1 MEKEMYVFLGAIGA
15 ALISYLAQSLN
26 SRNQIK
32 IAEKN
37 LEQHLRLQDEKMA
50 GERLIKEVELERN
63 KLEQLH
69 VVLSLV
75 AFENSQTMS
84 YIQSGSETGLD
95 KFRTRYIENTIRLH
109 EAEAI
114 AEIYYPEMLER
125 LKVIYSEANKFWGYQ
140 EQLIQTDIKENK
152 SGWESALYKVQE
164 SGTNIYSHV
173 KDLKTDIAKRGKL
186 LKQEMLP

>member
-1 MEKEMYVFLGAIGA
+1 MYVFLGAIGA
-15 ALISYLAQSLN
+15 ALISYFAQSLN

-69 VVLSLV
+69 VVLSLL

-84 YIQSGSETGLD
+84 YMQSGSETDLD
-95 KFRTRYIENTIRLH
+95 KFRSRYIDNTIRLH

-114 AEIYYPEMLER
+114 AEIYYPEMLDR
-125 LKVIYSEANKFWGYQ
+125 
-140 EQLIQTDIKENK
+140 K
-152 SGWESALYKVQE
+152 SV
-164 SGTNIYSHV
+164 V
-173 KDLKTDIAKRGKL
+173 
-186 LKQEMLP
+186 

>member
-1 MEKEMYVFLGAIGA
+1 MYIFFGAIGA
-15 ALISYLAQSLN
+15 ALISYFGQSLN
-26 SRNQIK
+26 SRNQLK

-37 LEQHLRLQDEKMA
+37 LEQHLQLQDEKMA
-50 GERLIKEVELERN
+50 GERLVKEVELERE

-84 YIQSGSETGLD
+84 YMQSGSETSLD
-95 KFRTRYIENTIRLH
+95 KFRARYIDNTVRLH

-114 AEIYYPEMLER
+114 AEIYYPEMLEH

-140 EQLIQTDIKENK
+140 EQLIQTDIKENR
-152 SGWESALYKVQE
+152 SGWESALYKVQD
-164 SGTNIYSHV
+164 SGTKIYSHV
-173 KDLKTDIAKRGKL
+173 KDLKSDIAMRGKL

>member
-15 ALISYLAQSLN
+15 ALISYFAQTLN
-26 SRNQIK
+26 SRNQLK

-84 YIQSGSETGLD
+84 YMQSGSETGLD
-95 KFRTRYIENTIRLH
+95 KFRSRYIDNTIRLH

-125 LKVIYSEANKFWGYQ
+125 LTVIYSEANKFWGYQ
-140 EQLIQTDIKENK
+140 EQLIQTDIKENR

-164 SGTNIYSHV
+164 SVTKIYSHV
-173 KDLKTDIAKRGKL
+173 KDLKADIAKRGKL

>member
-1 MEKEMYVFLGAIGA
+1 MEKEMYVFFGAIGA
-15 ALISYLAQSLN
+15 ALISYFAQSLN

-37 LEQHLRLQDEKMA
+37 IEQHLRLQDEKMA

-75 AFENSQTMS
+75 EFETSQTMS
-84 YIQSGSETGLD
+84 FMQSGSETDLD
-95 KFRTRYIENTIRLH
+95 TFRARFIDNTIRLH
-109 EAEAI
+109 KVEAI
-114 AEIYYPEMLER
+114 AEMYYPEMLAC

-140 EQLIQTDIKENK
+140 EQLIKTDSKENR
-152 SGWESALYKVQE
+152 SGWESALVKVQE
-164 SGTNIYSHV
+164 SGSKINSRV
-173 KDLKTDIAKRGKL
+173 EDLKADIAKRGKS
-186 LKQEMLP
+186 LKQKMLP

>member
-1 MEKEMYVFLGAIGA
+1 MYVFLGAIGA

>member
-1 MEKEMYVFLGAIGA
+1 MEKEMYIFFGAIGA
-15 ALISYLAQSLN
+15 ALISYFGQSLN
-26 SRNQIK
+26 SRNQLK

-37 LEQHLRLQDEKMA
+37 LEQHLQLQDEKMA
-50 GERLIKEVELERN
+50 GERLVKEVELERE

-84 YIQSGSETGLD
+84 YMQSGSETSLD
-95 KFRTRYIENTIRLH
+95 KFRARYIDNTVRLH

-114 AEIYYPEMLER
+114 AEIYYPEMLEH

-140 EQLIQTDIKENK
+140 EQLIQTDIKENR
-152 SGWESALYKVQE
+152 SGWESALYKVQD
-164 SGTNIYSHV
+164 SGTKIYSHV
-173 KDLKTDIAKRGKL
+173 KDLKSDIAMRGKL

>member
-15 ALISYLAQSLN
+15 ALISYFSQTLN

-84 YIQSGSETGLD
+84 YMQSGSETGLD
-95 KFRTRYIENTIRLH
+95 KFRSRYIDNTIRLH

-140 EQLIQTDIKENK
+140 EQLIQTDIKENR

-164 SGTNIYSHV
+164 SGTKIYSHV
-173 KDLKTDIAKRGKL
+173 KDLKADIAKRGKS

>member
-173 KDLKTDIAKRGKL
+173 KDLKMDIAKRGKL

>member
-1 MEKEMYVFLGAIGA
+1 MEKEMYIFLGAIGA
-15 ALISYLAQSLN
+15 ALISYFAQSLN

-69 VVLSLV
+69 VVLSLL

-84 YIQSGSETGLD
+84 YMQSGSETDLD
-95 KFRTRYIENTIRLH
+95 KFRSRYIDNTIRLH

-140 EQLIQTDIKENK
+140 EQLIQTDIKENR

-164 SGTNIYSHV
+164 SGTKIYSHV
-173 KDLKTDIAKRGKL
+173 KDLKADIAKRGKL

>member
-1 MEKEMYVFLGAIGA
+1 MYIFLGAIGA
-15 ALISYLAQSLN
+15 ALISYFGQSLN
-26 SRNQIK
+26 SRNQLK

-50 GERLIKEVELERN
+50 GERLVKEVELERE

-84 YIQSGSETGLD
+84 YMQSGSETSLD
-95 KFRTRYIENTIRLH
+95 EFRSRFIANTVRLH

-125 LKVIYSEANKFWGYQ
+125 LKVIYGEANKFWGYQ
-140 EQLIQTDIKENK
+140 EQLIQTNIKENR
-152 SGWESALYKVQE
+152 SGWESALYKVQD
-164 SGTNIYSHV
+164 SGTKIYSHV
-173 KDLKTDIAKRGKL
+173 KDLKSDIAMRGKL